1 MLFSWLAS
9 ISRSR
14 PYGAFATLLAL
25 GITIFPLPTLALED
39 LQLPDEMGLPSR
51 REAGGTRGPCI
62 TDRSGQLMAII
73 PEFNV
78 GRTLSNSPTVFVH
91 LPKHSTDRGILIV
104 QELDREKLA
113 QAGLTLGD
121 LDVQNQDQFLKS
133 EFESSV
139 SLNQEA
145 GILGVPLSRHPELP
159 KLEAGKIYL
168 WAFQLVC
175 NNTLSDYTQGWIQV
189 VNLEDNQATVKAQLD
204 GAKSDRERAKIY
216 AQAGLWYDL
225 LTTLAQLRQTAS
237 GPDRDQATADWK
249 SVLSHPQVGLEQIV
263 DAPLLSCCTVSANSP
278 NSRVVSP

>member
-1 MLFSWLAS
+1 MLFSWLPS

-14 PYGAFATLLAL
+14 PHGAFATLLAL
-25 GITIFPLPTLALED
+25 GITLFPLPTLALED

-62 TDRSGQLMAII
+62 AAQSGQLMAII

-78 GRTLSNSPTVFVH
+78 GRTLSDSPTVFVH

-104 QELDREKLA
+104 QELDREKLT
-113 QAGLTLGD
+113 QAGLTLAD
-121 LDVQNQDQFLKS
+121 LDAQNQDQFLKS

-145 GILGVPLSRHPELP
+145 GILGVPLSSHPQLP

-189 VNLEDNQATVKAQLD
+189 VNPDENQGTVKAQLD
-204 GAKSDRERAKIY
+204 EAKSDRDRAKIY
-216 AQAGLWYDL
+216 AQTGLWYDL
-225 LTTLAQLRQTAS
+225 LATLAQLRQTAS
-237 GPDRDQATADWK
+237 GPDLDRAMADWK
-249 SVLSHPQVGLEQIV
+249 SVLSHPQVGLDELV
-263 DAPLLSCCTVSANSP
+263 NAPLLSCCTVSANSP
-278 NSRVVSP
+278 TATEVAP